1 MGIVDGA
8 GVPAYAKNKATALVD
23 DAHRGHRAALRAGV
37 PHVCSTDAG
46 TPFNP
51 HGNAPNEIARMIE
64 WGMRPQEALVAATA
78 HGATLLRI
86 PDVGTIAPGFLADMV
101 LYDADPLEDIAA
113 LRSPRTV
120 WKGGVRV

>member
-1 MGIVDGA
+1 MTPIA
-8 GVPAYAKNKATALVD
+8 GSGRRCVPAC
-23 DAHRGHRAALRAGV
+23 

-51 HGNAPNEIARMIE
+51 HGNAPNEIARMVE
-64 WGMRPQEALVAATA
+64 WGMGPLEALVAATA
-78 HGATLLRI
+78 QRRGAACGYPTSARS
-86 PDVGTIAPGFLADMV
+86 PPASSPTSS

-113 LRSPRTV
+113 LRSPRAV